1 MGLESGIQSGGSQ
14 WWVRVGRDACFGPVP
29 FATLQDWARDGR
41 IDPASEVSSDYQRW
55 RPAIS
60 FPALEMEWIASL
72 PDGRYYGPIH
82 RDALNELLATGGLPA
97 DTMVFRRSSPAEDAD
112 PSRESLLE
120 QIRQWTDAHAVLRE
134 QIERERREATADLVQ
149 SQQTCRS
156 AQTRCAELEE
166 IVARL
171 EADESISQSKIDH
184 LQSLLEEARQETAA
198 LAERCE
204 TLRRTAE
211 AAEEKYRQKCEEASR
226 TVLVYEVNDTPPQAC
241 ASVPAEAPVS
251 VGADARQPAEEP
263 EVPFIEPEVIRPE
276 PDRQA
281 VQQNASQG
289 GASALDALER
299 QLQWELSQLG
309 DNAPKIFD
317 GKEPAFLKA
326 FAFLKRP
333 SFLKLPAFLK
343 RG

>member
-1 MGLESGIQSGGSQ
+1 MALESGIRGDGNQ

-29 FATLQDWARDGR
+29 LATLQDWARDGR

-55 RPAIS
+55 SPAIALS
-60 FPALEMEWIASL
+60 ALEMEWIASL
-72 PDGRYYGPIH
+72 PDGRFYGPIH
-82 RDALNELLATGGLPA
+82 RDALNELLANGGLPA
-97 DTMVFRRSSPAEDAD
+97 DTMVFRRSSPTEDAD
-112 PSRESLLE
+112 LSRESLLE

-149 SQQTCRS
+149 SQRTCQS
-156 AQTRCAELEE
+156 AQARCAELEE
-166 IVARL
+166 VVARL
-171 EADESISQSKIDH
+171 QADESISQTKIDQ
-184 LQSLLEEARQETAA
+184 LQTLLEEAQRETAA

-211 AAEEKYRQKCEEASR
+211 AAEEKYRQKCEEASQ
-226 TVLVYEVNDTPPQAC
+226 TVLTYEMNDTLPQAS
-241 ASVPAEAPVS
+241 ASVPAQKPAAEQNVS
-251 VGADARQPAEEP
+251 I
-263 EVPFIEPEVIRPE
+263 IEPEVIRPE
-276 PDRQA
+276 TDQPIA
-281 VQQNASQG
+281 QQDASSRG
-289 GASALDALER
+289 GSSALEALER